1 MVLST
6 ESVIKYFSDENVGK
20 QIDFDKKITHVAADM
35 IGKSIAVGCD
45 NELHILSFLEASKQE
60 VLHIFDSPIRRFE

>member
-45 NELHILSFLEASKQE
+45 NELHILSFLEASKARKQE
-60 VLHIFDSPIRRFE
+60 VLHIFDSVL